1 MARKSRVN
9 PPSSVLVSGEK
20 RYQVALYV
28 RLSVL
33 DGGRK
38 DRDTVRT
45 QELLLRNFIQGKPEF
60 SLYSVYVDNGQS
72 GVNFERDDW
81 KRLLDDVKQG
91 RVNCIIVKD
100 LSRFGRNYI
109 EAGEYLEK
117 VFPFL
122 GVRFIAV
129 NDQYDSLDSS
139 ASDYLAVHLKNLIND
154 VYARDISHKICPVLR
169 NMQEQGRY
177 IGSMAAYGYK
187 KSERDRHI
195 LEIDPEAAQVVRS
208 IFQWRVMGL
217 KYSQITRE
225 LRRQDETKAWDC
237 TGAP

>member
-9 PPSSVLVSGEK
+9 LPSSVLVSGEK

-139 ASDYLAVHLKNLIND
+139 ASDYLAVHLKNLID
-154 VYARDISHKICPVLR
+154 R
-169 NMQEQGRY
+169 
-177 IGSMAAYGYK
+177 
-187 KSERDRHI
+187 KS
-195 LEIDPEAAQVVRS
+195 VV
-208 IFQWRVMGL
+208 
-217 KYSQITRE
+217 
-225 LRRQDETKAWDC
+225 
-237 TGAP
+237 